1 MSESATSF
9 NTVLVVNLYV
19 MTVCIGRDPNQVADE
34 LEAEIASGKFDL
46 PQEQQVLNH
55 NVLKEVVVLQG

>member
-1 MSESATSF
+1 
-9 NTVLVVNLYV
+9 
-19 MTVCIGRDPNQVADE
+19 MTVCVGRDPNQVADE

-55 NVLKEVVVLQG
+55 NVLKEVVVLQL